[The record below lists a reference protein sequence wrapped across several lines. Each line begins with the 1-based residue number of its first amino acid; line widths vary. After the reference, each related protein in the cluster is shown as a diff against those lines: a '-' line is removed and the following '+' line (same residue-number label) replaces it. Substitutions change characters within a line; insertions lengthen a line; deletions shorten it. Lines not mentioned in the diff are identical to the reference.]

1 MRTISIRT
9 SVLLSFSVPFAL
21 AFCGEAQ
28 LKGKIDAVTV
38 YRGQALVT
46 RVVELKGQAGLQEV
60 VVTDLPA
67 RVISGS
73 IYAEGDEGVE
83 VRSVL
88 YRERAVD
95 QDVREEVRKL
105 DAQIR
110 DVQDKIAAAKRQGE
124 VLAERKAYLGKLQQ
138 FTAPTATFE
147 LTKGVLNADTLQK
160 VTTFQFEQFQTIAAE
175 EIKLLTQERD
185 LTEQQNVLQRQRNEL
200 TGGSARTV
208 REALVFVNL
217 AKADG
222 AFRLRYLVE
231 QASWAPSYNI
241 RADAKREKVVVEYD
255 ASIQQMSGEDW
266 TGVQMTLSTAT
277 PSLVAR
283 APALVPLTVAL
294 APLAQ
299 TKLVVQTADEYGN
312 QRDLIVERRNKAQ
325 QGRATVQ
332 NIINGVGG
340 NNGNFNNDVAQMQIA
355 NNANPGF
362 NAKQQVEQADNDL
375 NDIAGELQILDLVA
389 KGKIGK
395 KGEKSRAISDE
406 SVSVTYDLPGRT
418 SLPSRSS
425 EQLIQ
430 IASMPMKGQFYK
442 AATPLLTTYVYE
454 EASLTNESKLVLLAG
469 PASTFVAQQ
478 FVGRGEVPTV
488 AIGES
493 FTVGFGID
501 ASLRAERELVEKT
514 DTIQGGN
521 RVQSF
526 TYRLQ
531 IENFNGDVA
540 AVRILERLPTAK
552 ENEIRVMPAV
562 MSQEISKDAMY
573 EKNDH
578 KKGILRW
585 DASVPAQAIGPKAFS
600 IQYQFSLEYDKQMGI
615 AGIPAPNRNP
625 LGIPS
630 PAEMMKK

>member
-1 MRTISIRT
+1 MRRMSFRT
-9 SVLLSFSVPFAL
+9 LGLFFSLVPVTS
-21 AFCGEAQ
+21 AFCGEAPV
-28 LKGKIDAVTV
+28 KGKVDAVTV
-38 YRGQALVT
+38 YRGQALIT
-46 RVVELKGQAGLQEV
+46 RAVDLKAPAGLQEV

-67 RVISGS
+67 RVIPGS

-95 QDVREEVRKL
+95 QDIREEVRKL

-110 DVQDKIAAAKRQGE
+110 DVQDKIAASKRQGE
-124 VLAERKAYLGKLQQ
+124 VLAERKAYLQRLQQ

-160 VTTFQFEQFQTIAAE
+160 VTTFQFEQFQTIATE
-175 EIKLLTQERD
+175 EIKLSTQERD
-185 LTEQQNVLQRQRNEL
+185 LAEQQNVLQRQRNEL

-231 QASWAPSYNI
+231 NASWTPSYNI
-241 RADAKREKVVVEYD
+241 RADAKRDKVVVEYD

-325 QGRATVQ
+325 QGR
-332 NIINGVGG
+332 G
-340 NNGNFNNDVAQMQIA
+340 GNFNNDLQSQIA
-355 NNANPGF
+355 NNANPNF

-389 KGKIGK
+389 KGKISK
-395 KGEKSRAISDE
+395 KQEKSRAIADE
-406 SVSVTYDLPGRT
+406 SVSVTYELPGRT
-418 SLPSRSS
+418 SLPSRAS

-430 IASMPMKGQFYK
+430 IASMPMKSEFYK
-442 AATPLLTTYVYE
+442 TAIPLLTNYVYE

-469 PASTFVAQQ
+469 PASTFVAKQ

-531 IENFNGDVA
+531 VENFNGEAA

-552 ENEIRVMPAV
+552 ENEIRVVPAP
-562 MSQEISKDAMY
+562 MSLEISKDPMY
-573 EKNDH
+573 EKNEH

-600 IQYQFSLEYDKQMGI
+600 IQYQFSLEYDRQMGI
-615 AGIPAPNRNP
+615 AGTPPPNRNP
-625 LGIPS
+625 FGIPS
-630 PAEMMKK
+630 PAEKK